1 MAKGGSR
8 TVRNVPWRPTNTGPR
23 TPLRDPLSAR
33 ALADARLGSALDA
46 TFYRVRGGGGTRPS
60 QAEALGAWEA
70 RSGAELLLS
79 PGSPGAPP
87 PRAPSRGRQASVSVT
102 TGRLQ
107 ASWLAPC
114 SLRRSDPLL
123 QFGER
128 PAPTGDTDGNG
139 GPGRSWRTRW
149 RPSWRCTRGP
159 PRFASRRGCG
169 SSASRCAPTPPP
181 PPPPPHCPAR
191 SRLPRSG
198 HGGRRWLTDAG
209 AVAARGRGRQTDN
222 ITWKKNR
229 NSHVRLLIEQ
239 LKRGHLDQP
248 YDKHPDPGP
257 LGSLPGWMKLGYGDL
272 GSHRE
277 TSFVGYPG
285 TSLNSA
291 AYNHKYSVTR
301 SVNQGAGTSRGSG
314 GGGGGEPEYVGNYRR
329 VDKKETIGLVAAAA
343 ASAAT
348 AAASHAVGMA
358 PADLGAAD
366 AATATGAV
374 LRKPRAEVEA
384 QLGAARERALEMEW
398 RLQVSPVRPLRREE
412 RRTD

>member
-1 MAKGGSR
+1 M
-8 TVRNVPWRPTNTGPR
+8 
-23 TPLRDPLSAR
+23 
-33 ALADARLGSALDA
+33 
-46 TFYRVRGGGGTRPS
+46 
-60 QAEALGAWEA
+60 
-70 RSGAELLLS
+70 
-79 PGSPGAPP
+79 
-87 PRAPSRGRQASVSVT
+87 
-102 TGRLQ
+102 
-107 ASWLAPC
+107 
-114 SLRRSDPLL
+114 
-123 QFGER
+123 
-128 PAPTGDTDGNG
+128 
-139 GPGRSWRTRW
+139 
-149 RPSWRCTRGP
+149 
-159 PRFASRRGCG
+159 
-169 SSASRCAPTPPP
+169 
-181 PPPPPHCPAR
+181 
-191 SRLPRSG
+191 
-198 HGGRRWLTDAG
+198 
-209 AVAARGRGRQTDN
+209 
-222 ITWKKNR
+222 
-229 NSHVRLLIEQ
+229 RLLIEQ

-291 AYNHKYSVTR
+291 AYNPKYSVTR

-329 VDKKETIGLVAAAA
+329 VEKKETIGLVAAAA

-398 RLQVSPVRPLRREE
+398 RLQVTEDKVRSQEQEIILLQKQLKAKDEEYANQLKRLKLQSAAEAEELIRKYERKRADWQEERPKIVYVEQAPPATIISVDPSPVRRAPKPRLDNDEFLEHLDKFRAKSAELR
-412 RRTD
+412 TKLFST

>member
-1 MAKGGSR
+1 M
-8 TVRNVPWRPTNTGPR
+8 
-23 TPLRDPLSAR
+23 
-33 ALADARLGSALDA
+33 
-46 TFYRVRGGGGTRPS
+46 
-60 QAEALGAWEA
+60 
-70 RSGAELLLS
+70 
-79 PGSPGAPP
+79 
-87 PRAPSRGRQASVSVT
+87 
-102 TGRLQ
+102 
-107 ASWLAPC
+107 
-114 SLRRSDPLL
+114 
-123 QFGER
+123 
-128 PAPTGDTDGNG
+128 
-139 GPGRSWRTRW
+139 
-149 RPSWRCTRGP
+149 
-159 PRFASRRGCG
+159 
-169 SSASRCAPTPPP
+169 
-181 PPPPPHCPAR
+181 
-191 SRLPRSG
+191 
-198 HGGRRWLTDAG
+198 
-209 AVAARGRGRQTDN
+209 
-222 ITWKKNR
+222 
-229 NSHVRLLIEQ
+229 RLLIEQ

-291 AYNHKYSVTR
+291 AYNPKYSVTR

-366 AATATGAV
+366 AATATGAQ
-374 LRKPRAEVEA
+374 LRKPRAEVEYSCYVEKSDAVTDAPYMAQVEA

-398 RLQVSPVRPLRREE
+398 RLQVSAVRPPRREE